1 MRIIVVGATGT
12 IGSPLAA
19 ALAER
24 HEVVRVGNRSGDFQ
38 LDATDPGSVERLF
51 RDAGPFD
58 ALVSLVGGARF
69 KPVGELTEEDFEF
82 SFRHKLMGQINLVR
96 AGLPHVRDGG
106 SFTLTSG
113 VLSQEPMPGS
123 SAITLVNRGLEGFA
137 FAAALEMP
145 RGVRINVV
153 SPPWVTETL
162 EELGWDTS
170 IGLPAARVAPAYI
183 ECVEGN
189 RNGETL
195 DARDFAGS
203 IRRIAALT
211 PSRPGSPGS

>member
-12 IGSPLAA
+12 IGRPVAE

-24 HEVVRVGNRSGDFQ
+24 HEVVRVGKRNGDFQ
-38 LDATDPGSVERLF
+38 VDATDQGSIERLF
-51 RDAGPFD
+51 REVGAFD
-58 ALVSLVGGARF
+58 ALVSLVGGAAF
-69 KPVGELTEEDFEF
+69 KPVAELKAEDFDF
-82 SFRHKLMGQINLVR
+82 SYRNKLMGQIHLVL

-123 SAITLVNRGLEGFA
+123 SAITLVNRALEGFA

-170 IGLPAARVAPAYI
+170 IGLPAARVAPAYV
-183 ECVEGN
+183 ECVEGS

-195 DARDFAGS
+195 DARRFG
-203 IRRIAALT
+203 
-211 PSRPGSPGS
+211 